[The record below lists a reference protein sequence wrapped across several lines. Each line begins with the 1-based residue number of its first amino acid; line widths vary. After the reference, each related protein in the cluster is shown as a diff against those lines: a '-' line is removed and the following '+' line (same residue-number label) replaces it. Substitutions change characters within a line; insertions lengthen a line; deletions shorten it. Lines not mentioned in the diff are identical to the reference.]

1 MQRITNLLESKI
13 ELNGIKRNYKTNSL
27 LTNVTK
33 NNSTNKVLF
42 AQSLNFEFHTKN
54 RPRFIVIV
62 FHFDPAGDRES
73 CK

>member
-42 AQSLNFEFHTKN
+42 AQSLNFEFHKKKSSKIYCN
-54 RPRFIVIV
+54 CFS
-62 FHFDPAGDRES
+62 F
-73 CK
+73 